1 MASAQLEPLNS
12 TPSPKAPIG
21 FSSGVGADDA
31 CVNLFEE
38 MKLRRKYAF
47 IVYKI
52 DGDQIVVDMALTA
65 EESAALGSEASY
77 EKFIAQMP
85 EGEGRYGVFDFEY
98 NTGSDGIRNK
108 LVFFLW
114 YECLATGVDSLA
126 PDTARIKSR
135 MLYASSKQAIRL
147 RLNGINTEIQCT
159 DPAELSFESVF
170 EKLAPSDAKPVH
182 KAAK

>member
-114 YECLATGVDSLA
+114 A